1 MFLSDQIVAS
11 LIDQQIALEGR
22 FLVEGGHAGFETA
35 AGSFDVAIAVV
46 NADDDRRIV
55 IQNVHK
61 IPFCCITAKGG
72 PQTAQPKIF
81 LLVTI
86 SVTDM

>member
-1 MFLSDQIVAS
+1 
-11 LIDQQIALEGR
+11 
-22 FLVEGGHAGFETA
+22 
-35 AGSFDVAIAVV
+35 VV
-46 NADDDRRIV
+46 DADDDRRIV

>member
-1 MFLSDQIVAS
+1 MGQWKH
-11 LIDQQIALEGR
+11 R
-22 FLVEGGHAGFETA
+22 RGHAGFETA
-35 AGSFDVAIAVV
+35 VGSFDVTIAVV
-46 NADDDRRIV
+46 DADDDRRIV